1 MFLLPDQYFETPVS
15 TLLVEVSKGRIPFDH
30 QLIRVLLG
38 RQDETAQ
45 AIAQAKPEDWRFDIT
60 TELIDLSRAMR
71 DPRVLPF
78 LMKQLED
85 DPDETVFDA
94 FRVLGQASI
103 QPLLDAYPRAKEP
116 VKEEILFALAALG
129 IQDERVQKLLTES
142 GDEFAQSLYRD
153 GGTPEEFDIFADTD
167 KEGVPIVNALS
178 VAERFE
184 LLESSSEDYRILA
197 AASLFHEDYT
207 PAQEKAL
214 LDRAKSDPSEHVR
227 AHCWQALDNSTGK
240 AEIADEMIARLADT
254 SRSDLERSGLL
265 VGLSAL
271 TERSEVRDAVQ
282 ELYGKPE
289 TRLKALEAMWR
300 SLNPDFAEYFPE
312 HLDDP
317 NKEIRRVALRGIG
330 AQGLTSELGKVRAL
344 LKDEDLREDAL
355 FAYALASPGKDSP
368 AFLRSLLKKIET
380 EAGGFSEDE
389 EEIVR
394 TALDERLRAAG
405 KPPIFFQ
412 Q

>member
-1 MFLLPDQYFETPVS
+1 
-15 TLLVEVSKGRIPFDH
+15 
-30 QLIRVLLG
+30 
-38 RQDETAQ
+38 
-45 AIAQAKPEDWRFDIT
+45 
-60 TELIDLSRAMR
+60 
-71 DPRVLPF
+71 
-78 LMKQLED
+78 
-85 DPDETVFDA
+85 
-94 FRVLGQASI
+94 
-103 QPLLDAYPRAKEP
+103 
-116 VKEEILFALAALG
+116 
-129 IQDERVQKLLTES
+129 
-142 GDEFAQSLYRD
+142 
-153 GGTPEEFDIFADTD
+153 
-167 KEGVPIVNALS
+167 
-178 VAERFE
+178 
-184 LLESSSEDYRILA
+184 
-197 AASLFHEDYT
+197 
-207 PAQEKAL
+207 
-214 LDRAKSDPSEHVR
+214 
-227 AHCWQALDNSTGK
+227 LDNSTGK
-240 AEIADEMIARLADT
+240 AEIADEMIARLQDK

-312 HLDDP
+312 HLDDT

-330 AQGLTSELGKVRAL
+330 AQGLTSELAKVRAL

-355 FAYALASPGKDSP
+355 FAYALAIPGKDSP

-380 EAGGFSEDE
+380 EAGGFSEEE

-405 KPPIFFQ
+405 KPPIFQ

>member
-1 MFLLPDQYFETPVS
+1 VFLLPDQYFETPIS

-30 QLIRVLLG
+30 RLIRVLLG
-38 RQDETAQ
+38 RQDETAL
-45 AIAQAKPEDWRFDIT
+45 AIAQTKPDDWRFDIT
-60 TELIDLSRAMR
+60 AELIDLSRAMR
-71 DPRVLPF
+71 DARVLPF

-129 IQDERVQKLLTES
+129 IQDERVQKLLTEG

-153 GGTPEEFDIFADTD
+153 GGTSEEFDIFADTD
-167 KEGVPIVNALS
+167 KEGLPIVNALS

-207 PAQEKAL
+207 PAQETAL
-214 LDRAKSDPSEHVR
+214 LDRAKSDSSEHVR

-240 AEIADEMIARLADT
+240 AEIADEMIARLKDT

-312 HLDDP
+312 HLDDA

-330 AQGLTSELGKVRAL
+330 AQGLTSELSKVRAL

-355 FAYALASPGKDSP
+355 FAYALAIPGKDSP

-380 EAGGFSEDE
+380 EAGGFSEEE

-405 KPPIFFQ
+405 KPPIFQ